1 MLTLT
6 VEELVALTGRTQPAA
21 QIRWLESQKWA
32 YVTGPTD
39 CRKSPPPTSSGG
51 WSSANRL
58 DNPSRPPAASGRSTP
73 KR

>member
-32 YVTGPTD
+32 YVTGAD
-39 CRKSPPPTSSGG
+39 
-51 WSSANRL
+51 
-58 DNPSRPPAASGRSTP
+58 
-73 KR
+73 